1 MSLEAI
7 VQFLTIRSP
16 EGALQGRYQNGDNL
30 NTIVYGGQNYAYL
43 SFIYNG
49 ATKSRT
55 GDNLVGGLAMS
66 TNKISMNLA
75 SQAVQADWAVQ
86 VETVLVDPE
95 TLAPSRLLSLELW
108 IATSLSYDP
117 VTLEVEL
124 SSAIDAIGL
133 NAPNKVLLSSA
144 VGGLPLT
151 SSISNG

>member
-16 EGALQGRYQNGDNL
+16 DGALQGRYQNGDNL

-95 TLAPSRLLSLELW
+95 TLVPSRLLSLEIW
-108 IATSLSYDP
+108 IATSLIIMLKRSQ
-117 VTLEVEL
+117 L
-124 SSAIDAIGL
+124 SP

>member
-16 EGALQGRYQNGDNL
+16 DGALQGRYQNGDNL
-30 NTIVYGGQNYAYL
+30 NTIIYGGQNYAYL

-55 GDNLVGGLAMS
+55 GDNLIGGLALS
-66 TNKISMNLA
+66 TNKVAMNIA
-75 SQAVQADWAVQ
+75 VQAVQYYWAVQ

-95 TLAPSRLLSLELW
+95 TLAPNRLLSLELW
-108 IATSLSYDP
+108 IATAVSYDP
-117 VTLEVEL
+117 VVLEIEL

>member
-7 VQFLTIRSP
+7 VQFLTIRSTD
-16 EGALQGRYQNGDNL
+16 GQLQGRYQNGDNL
-30 NTIVYGGQNYAYL
+30 NWIDYNGASHAFL

-55 GDNLVGGLAMS
+55 GDNLVGGLALS
-66 TNKISMNLA
+66 TNKVAMNLA
-75 SQAVQADWAVQ
+75 SQAVQAYWNVE

-95 TLAPSRLLSLELW
+95 TLQPNRLLSSEVW
-108 IATSLSYDP
+108 VATSMSYDP
-117 VTLEVEL
+117 VTLEIEL
-124 SSAIDAIGL
+124 SSAIDAVGL
-133 NAPNKVLLSSA
+133 NAPNKVLISSA